1 MNELK
6 SSETNQK
13 GMIEVEYAQ
22 LVDRLKTAIDREE
35 LVTATISQPRSKSSD
50 LRRVK
55 LKPVLLKETYHIQ
68 FEYQYERVMKHKNLQ
83 RDEAMQ
89 ELVALLDSFRQG
101 QFQLKFSDVQFQLSK
116 KFKVTFKERQTTAKQ
131 VQLTHNREK
140 QYVLPL
146 HEPVPFL
153 IRLGVQS
160 EDGNVKRQKYDKF
173 KQINRF
179 LEFIEDSIKHLPTDR
194 TIRILDFGS
203 GKSYLTFALYHF
215 LHEMKGYDVH
225 ITGLDLKKEVIEE
238 CAGIARDLG
247 YERLEFL
254 VGDISEYEGES
265 AVDMVVTLHACDVA
279 TDMALARAVRW
290 GAKVILSVPCCQ
302 KELNRQLDAKPL
314 DVMLQHGLIKE
325 RFASLATDSI
335 RAELLGFVG
344 YEAQLLEFIDM
355 EHTPKNILI
364 RAFLTNR
371 EASAEE
377 RARYMA
383 FKSLLGADPF
393 LERELSDRLVFPAEE
408 DVK

>member
-1 MNELK
+1 
-6 SSETNQK
+6 
-13 GMIEVEYAQ
+13 MIEVEYAQ

-101 QFQLKFSDVQFQLSK
+101 QFQLKSSDVQFQLSK

-254 VGDISEYEGES
+254 VGDINEYEGES

-290 GAKVILSVPCCQ
+290 GAQVILSVPCCQ

-393 LERELSDRLVFPAEE
+393 LERELSDRLVFPAKE

>member
-68 FEYQYERVMKHKNLQ
+68 FEYQYERVMKHKNLE

-101 QFQLKFSDVQFQLSK
+101 HFQLKSSDVQFQLSK

-238 CAGIARDLG
+238 CAVIARDLG

-254 VGDISEYEGES
+254 VGDINEYEGES

-302 KELNRQLDAKPL
+302 KELNRQLDTKPL

-393 LERELSDRLVFPAEE
+393 LERELSDRLVFPAKE

>member
-1 MNELK
+1 MEYTDLMERLNGL
-6 SSETNQK
+6 
-13 GMIEVEYAQ
+13 IE
-22 LVDRLKTAIDREE
+22 DGE
-35 LVTATISQPRSKSSD
+35 LVTATISQPRQKSSD

-55 LKPVLLKETYHIQ
+55 LKPVLLKDEYHIQ
-68 FEYQYERVMKHKNLQ
+68 FEYQFERVMKHKNL
-83 RDEAMQ
+83 RTEEAIA
-89 ELVALLDSFRQG
+89 ELGQLLENFRQG
-101 QFQLKFSDVQFQLSK
+101 QFQLKATELHFQLSK
-116 KFKVTFKERQTTAKQ
+116 KFKVTYKERPTDVKQ
-131 VQLTHNREK
+131 VKLTHNREK
-140 QYVLPL
+140 QYVLPVD
-146 HEPVPFL
+146 EPVPFL

-160 EDGNVKRQKYDKF
+160 VDGKVKRQKYDKF

-179 LEFIEDSIKHLPTDR
+179 LEFIEDSIKYLPTDR
-194 TIRILDFGS
+194 TVRILDFGS

-254 VGDISEYEGES
+254 VGDINEFEGES

-302 KELNRQLDAKPL
+302 KELNRQLEAPSL
-314 DVMLQHGLIKE
+314 DVMLQHGLVKE
-325 RFASLATDSI
+325 RFAALATDSI
-335 RAELLGFVG
+335 RAELLGLVG

-364 RAFLTNR
+364 RAYLTNR
-371 EASAEE
+371 EATEE
-377 RARYMA
+377 QRVRYKA

-393 LERELSDRLVFPAEE
+393 LEGQLSDRLVLTDPQ

>member
-1 MNELK
+1 MNAVEYTELK
-6 SSETNQK
+6 Q
-13 GMIEVEYAQ
+13 
-22 LVDRLKTAIDREE
+22 RLADVIRQNE
-35 LVTATISQPRSKSSD
+35 LVTATISQPRQKSND

-55 LKPVLLKETYHIQ
+55 LKPVLLKGEYQIQ
-68 FEYQYERVMKHKNLQ
+68 FEYQFERVMKHKNLTP
-83 RDEAMQ
+83 DEAVI
-89 ELVALLDSFRQG
+89 ELDELLETFRQG
-101 QFQLKFSDVQFQLSK
+101 QFQLTASEVHFQLSK
-116 KFKVTFKERQTTAKQ
+116 KFKVTFKERETAVKQ
-131 VQLTHNREK
+131 VKLNHNREK
-140 QYVLPL
+140 QYLLPL
-146 HEPVPFL
+146 DEPVPFL

-160 EDGNVKRQKYDKF
+160 EDGKVKRQKYDKF

-194 TIRILDFGS
+194 TVRILDFGS

-254 VGDISEYEGES
+254 VGDINEFEGET

-302 KELNRQLDAKPL
+302 KELNRQLEAPSL
-314 DVMLQHGLIKE
+314 DVMLQHGLVKE
-325 RFASLATDSI
+325 RFAALATDSI
-335 RAELLGFVG
+335 RAELLGLVG

-364 RAFLTNR
+364 RAYLTNR
-371 EASAEE
+371 EATAEA
-377 RARYMA
+377 RARYVA
-383 FKSLLGADPF
+383 FKTLLNATPF
-393 LERELSDRLVFPAEE
+393 LEGQLSDRLVLTDPL

>member
-89 ELVALLDSFRQG
+89 ELVTLLDSFRQG
-101 QFQLKFSDVQFQLSK
+101 QFQLKSSDVQFQLSK

-254 VGDISEYEGES
+254 VGDINEYEGES

-290 GAKVILSVPCCQ
+290 GAQVILSVPCCQ

-393 LERELSDRLVFPAEE
+393 LERELSDRLVFPAKE

>member
-1 MNELK
+1 MNELDY
-6 SSETNQK
+6 T
-13 GMIEVEYAQ
+13 Q
-22 LVDRLKTAIDREE
+22 LVARLKEVVDNEQ
-35 LVTATISQPRSKSSD
+35 LVTATISQPRQKSSD

-55 LKPVLLKETYHIQ
+55 LKPVLLKEAYHIQ
-68 FEYQYERVMKHKNLQ
+68 FEYQYERVMKHKNLPA
-83 RDEAMQ
+83 DEAVA
-89 ELVALLDSFRQG
+89 ELESLLETFRQG
-101 QFQLKFSDVQFQLSK
+101 QFQLKLSDLQFQLSK
-116 KFKVTFKERQTTAKQ
+116 KFKVVFKERQTAAKQ
-131 VQLTHNREK
+131 VKLTHNREK

-146 HEPVPFL
+146 DEPVPFL

-160 EDGNVKRQKYDKF
+160 EDGKVKRQKYDKF

-254 VGDISEYEGES
+254 VGDINEYEGDS

-302 KELNRQLDAKPL
+302 KELNRQLDASAL

-371 EASAEE
+371 EASIEE
-377 RARYMA
+377 RDRYLA
-383 FKSLLGADPF
+383 FKALLGADPF
-393 LERELSDRLVFPAEE
+393 LERELSDRLVFNARE

>member
-1 MNELK
+1 MDY
-6 SSETNQK
+6 T
-13 GMIEVEYAQ
+13 Q
-22 LVDRLKTAIDREE
+22 LLDRLNDVVTNEE
-35 LVTATISQPRSKSSD
+35 LVTATISQPRLKSSD

-83 RDEAMQ
+83 IDEAAR
-89 ELVALLDSFRQG
+89 EIETLLETFRQG
-101 QFQLKFSDVQFQLSK
+101 QFQLKSSDLQFQLSK
-116 KFKVTFKERQTTAKQ
+116 KFKVMYKEQQTTAKQ

-146 HEPVPFL
+146 DEPVPFL

-160 EDGNVKRQKYDKF
+160 EDGKVKRQKYDKF

-254 VGDISEYEGES
+254 VGDINEYEGES

-302 KELNRQLDAKPL
+302 KELNRQLDATPL
-314 DVMLQHGLIKE
+314 DVMLKHGLMKE

-355 EHTPKNILI
+355 EHTAKNVLI

-371 EASAEE
+371 KASNEE
-377 RARYMA
+377 RARYTA
-383 FKSLLGADPF
+383 FKALLGADPF
-393 LERELSDRLVFPAEE
+393 LERELSDRLVFTVGE

>member
-83 RDEAMQ
+83 RDEATQ
-89 ELVALLDSFRQG
+89 ELVTLLDSFRQG
-101 QFQLKFSDVQFQLSK
+101 QFQLKSSDVQFQLSK

-254 VGDISEYEGES
+254 VGDINEYEGES

-290 GAKVILSVPCCQ
+290 GAQVILSVPCCQ

-393 LERELSDRLVFPAEE
+393 LERELSDRLVFPAKE

>member
-1 MNELK
+1 M
-6 SSETNQK
+6 
-13 GMIEVEYAQ
+13 EYAQ

-254 VGDISEYEGES
+254 VGDINEYEGES

>member
-1 MNELK
+1 MEYTDLK
-6 SSETNQK
+6 Q
-13 GMIEVEYAQ
+13 
-22 LVDRLKTAIDREE
+22 RLADVIRQNE
-35 LVTATISQPRSKSSD
+35 LVTATISQPRQKSND

-55 LKPVLLKETYHIQ
+55 LKPVLLKGEYHIQ
-68 FEYQYERVMKHKNLQ
+68 FEYQFERVMKHKNLTP
-83 RDEAMQ
+83 DEAVI
-89 ELVALLDSFRQG
+89 ELDDLLETFRQG
-101 QFQLKFSDVQFQLSK
+101 QFQLMASELHFQLSK
-116 KFKVTFKERQTTAKQ
+116 KFKVTFKQRETAVKQ
-131 VQLTHNREK
+131 VQLSHNREK
-140 QYVLPL
+140 QYLLPIN
-146 HEPVPFL
+146 EPVPFL

-160 EDGNVKRQKYDKF
+160 EDGKVKRQKYDKF

-254 VGDISEYEGES
+254 VGDINEFEGET

-302 KELNRQLDAKPL
+302 KELNRQLEASSL
-314 DVMLQHGLIKE
+314 DVMLQHGLVKE
-325 RFASLATDSI
+325 RFAALATDSI
-335 RAELLGFVG
+335 RAELLGLVG

-364 RAFLTNR
+364 RAYLTNR
-371 EASAEE
+371 EATDEA
-377 RARYMA
+377 RARYVA
-383 FKSLLGADPF
+383 FKTLLNATPF
-393 LERELSDRLVFPAEE
+393 LEGQLSDRLVLTDPQ

>member
-35 LVTATISQPRSKSSD
+35 LVTATISQPRSKSND

-101 QFQLKFSDVQFQLSK
+101 QFQLKSSDVQFQLSK

-254 VGDISEYEGES
+254 VGDINEYEGES

-290 GAKVILSVPCCQ
+290 GAQVILSVPCCQ

-325 RFASLATDSI
+325 RFASLVTDSI

-393 LERELSDRLVFPAEE
+393 LERELSDRLVFPAKE

>member
-1 MNELK
+1 MN
-6 SSETNQK
+6 Q
-13 GMIEVEYAQ
+13 VEYTD
-22 LVDRLKTAIDREE
+22 LMERLSGLIEAGE
-35 LVTATISQPRSKSSD
+35 LVTATISQPRQKSSD

-55 LKPVLLKETYHIQ
+55 LKPVLLKDEYHVQ
-68 FEYQYERVMKHKNLQ
+68 FEYQFERVMKHKNL
-83 RDEAMQ
+83 RTEEAVA
-89 ELVALLDSFRQG
+89 ELLQLLENFRQG
-101 QFQLKFSDVQFQLSK
+101 QFQLKATELHFQLSK
-116 KFKVTFKERQTTAKQ
+116 KFKVTYKERPTDMKQ
-131 VQLTHNREK
+131 VKLTHNREK
-140 QYVLPL
+140 QYVLPVD
-146 HEPVPFL
+146 EPVPFL

-160 EDGNVKRQKYDKF
+160 PDGKVKRQKYDKF

-179 LEFIEDSIKHLPTDR
+179 LEFIEDSIKYLPTDR
-194 TIRILDFGS
+194 TVRILDFGS

-254 VGDISEYEGES
+254 VGDINEFEGES

-302 KELNRQLDAKPL
+302 KELNRQLEAPSL
-314 DVMLQHGLIKE
+314 DVMLQHGLVKE
-325 RFASLATDSI
+325 RFAALATDSI
-335 RAELLGFVG
+335 RAELLGLVG

-364 RAFLTNR
+364 RAYLTNR
-371 EASAEE
+371 EATEE
-377 RARYMA
+377 QRVRYKA

-393 LERELSDRLVFPAEE
+393 LEGQLSDRLVLTDPQ

>member
-1 MNELK
+1 
-6 SSETNQK
+6 
-13 GMIEVEYAQ
+13 MIEVEYAQ

-101 QFQLKFSDVQFQLSK
+101 QFQLKSSDVQFQLSK

-254 VGDISEYEGES
+254 VGDINEYEGES